1 MSAYAL
7 NQVGNFSA
15 TKGCKR
21 GYKLLLKACRNSSNF
36 SASLHIINIMFKI
49 YPINRNVFQ
58 ITNPTT
64 ILLQTI
70 FPILLQT
77 IFLCDTLYR

>member
-21 GYKLLLKACRNSSNF
+21 GYKLLLKACRNSSNY
-36 SASLHIINIMFKI
+36 SASRHIMFKI
-49 YPINRNVFQ
+49 YPINRNVCQ
-58 ITNPTT
+58 
-64 ILLQTI
+64 
-70 FPILLQT
+70 
-77 IFLCDTLYR
+77 